1 MKYSPLIDEL
11 ITQLKCLPGVGAK
24 SAQRMAFHLL
34 ERNRDGALNLSK
46 ALHDAMEHV
55 KHCSQCRNFTEST
68 LCNICSD
75 PIRAGSGLLCVV
87 QSPQDVL
94 AIESTS
100 EFKGRYFV
108 LMGYLSPIDGIGP
121 DEIGVPALTQLLESG
136 GIQEVILATSFTM
149 EGEATAHYLGELCR
163 DLAVK
168 VSRLARGVPVGGE
181 LEYIDGSTL
190 SHAFQGRKQL

>member
-1 MKYSPLIDEL
+1 M
-11 ITQLKCLPGVGAK
+11 
-24 SAQRMAFHLL
+24 
-34 ERNRDGALNLSK
+34 
-46 ALHDAMEHV
+46 
-55 KHCSQCRNFTEST
+55 
-68 LCNICSD
+68 
-75 PIRAGSGLLCVV
+75 
-87 QSPQDVL
+87 
-94 AIESTS
+94 
-100 EFKGRYFV
+100 
-108 LMGYLSPIDGIGP
+108 
-121 DEIGVPALTQLLESG
+121 PALTRLLDTG